1 MGFSHEHR
9 FKKRHDI
16 HYSLRMNIKMVMD
29 YTDTP
34 EEVLHAVYDE
44 EYKRSGRNALAMNA
58 VFGFLNRKH
67 LLKNKSE
74 KEANGLLNS

>member
-34 EEVLHAVYDE
+34 EEVLQAVYDE
-44 EYKRSGRNALAMNA
+44 EYTKTHRNARAMNA